1 MRRVRY
7 WLWGLILTLLAI
19 AAGLWWRQ
27 PFPAPPPEPTLSVTL
42 ASRDPFFL
50 LPYLL
55 AKRLG
60 TFADLHLEVRE
71 AADAPVQ
78 LVAPLAGPK
87 PVTGYLALY
96 PDLVLVSPEP
106 DPHFRLVQIKEL
118 PLAYQADAD
127 VLPWATRVFAQHH
140 VQPREFEALSTSAI
154 LRLWS
159 SGRLPYAV
167 VDLPLLLRLQQQR
180 LKPSVLAF
188 FGASTGPLP
197 AFTVN
202 GKSANLDRLL
212 AGFNL
217 ALWYLHTHSSH
228 AVAQL
233 LGGADGLSSAE
244 WEGVIR
250 LGLHYRLWPSTTYPD
265 AARWRRL
272 SLFWPTVPSYPA
284 AVDPTPALAALRS
297 LP

>member
-7 WLWGLILTLLAI
+7 WRWGLLLALS
-19 AAGLWWRQ
+19 AVAVGLWLRQ
-27 PFPAPPPEPTLSVTL
+27 PFPAPPPQATVSVTL

-55 AKRLG
+55 AERLG
-60 TFADLHLEVRE
+60 SFADLHLAVRQ
-71 AADAPVQ
+71 AANAPVQ
-78 LVAPLAGPK
+78 LGTPLAGPH

-106 DPHFRLVQIKEL
+106 DPHFRLIQIKEL

-127 VLPWATRVFAQHH
+127 VIPWATRVFAQHH
-140 VQPREFEALSTSAI
+140 VQPRAFEALSTSAI

-180 LKPSVLAF
+180 PQPSVLAF

-202 GKSANLDRLL
+202 GKSTYLDRLL
-212 AGFNL
+212 AGMNL
-217 ALWYLHTHSSH
+217 SLWYLHTHP
-228 AVAQL
+228 ANTVAKL
-233 LGGADGLSSAE
+233 LGGAGGLSSAE
-244 WEGVIR
+244 WQQVIR

-265 AARWRRL
+265 SARWRRL
-272 SLFWPTVPSYPA
+272 ALFWQAVPSYPA
-284 AVDPTPALAALRS
+284 AVDPNPALAALRWLS
-297 LP
+297 